1 MSNRGLCFSDRGD
14 ILFMKIVSWNV
25 NGLVACKRKGFLRF
39 LSDTRPDIMCCQEI
53 KTQCPLNTPGYQQFW
68 NKAKQPGYSG
78 TLVLAKQTPLSWS
91 TGFGI
96 EKFDIEGRVITLEY
110 HDFYVVNVYVPSIH
124 PHNSAPRPDYRLEW
138 DAALRDYVKSL
149 HKPVVLC
156 GDFNATL
163 AWIDSYPANGKNEPD
178 NPFFVSETRA
188 GLQQLLSIG
197 LVDAFRA
204 LHPNREG
211 AYTWWGP
218 KNHNRAENRGSRLD
232 YFLVSGE
239 LLSFVQG
246 VKFHKDIL
254 GSDHCPLSMLFSP
267 ARTKQEIYDDDLADV
282 WQTIDWGRM
291 EETLL
296 SMQQDISYA
305 AYNREWDEVDALQHR
320 LVNSWAARAMAVK
333 ETLNTSTT
341 PGVDGVRWST
351 DTQKAKAIFS
361 LKPRGYR
368 PLPYLHRILE
378 ERGKQRNNLIPAMRD
393 KAMQMLY
400 SFSLDPVAEATADR
414 KSFFSRRGRSA
425 LDAHAYLTRDLSG
438 DNAPDYVVLVDVQTF
453 YDTVIHDWLIQNT
466 PMDKTMLRKFLK
478 AGMLHDGEF
487 LSTDKGMSMASSLSP
502 ILGNIMLDGLQSFIY
517 DRLYPKGK
525 VDYLDGNLNRFA
537 DDMCVT
543 ARSRESAEHIMQ
555 IIADF
560 LELRGLRMH
569 PDKSFIADVRKGFN
583 YLGRHYQRRGHILT
597 TTPSDTSMKRMEQEL
612 ENFILSFVGSQR
624 DLIEK
629 INQKLTGWGN
639 YHRVEDAYM
648 EFRHIDAVVESLLIK
663 KMCAKYPRWHRQ
675 TVLEK
680 FWIKD
685 GDNYIF
691 VLPTDKTV
699 RVNRLAPLPIARHK
713 PCKLSFNPYLDNDYH
728 IYLKH
733 RRDTQKS
740 NGRYRAV
747 WTRQSGRCAYC
758 GERMLADQDVE
769 LVERN
774 LGQGWSIRNLIYIHR
789 QCAETVSYSNEDTGA
804 HIDLFALLDGVMDDA
819 PAEESLYKELTEF
832 FRLNRDQTINIHF
845 KQIEAII
852 GDSLPWEAYC
862 FDSFWYDDTEDMT
875 SPMWREEE
883 FPFQIFR
890 FSVPGY
896 SISDTW
902 TSQGYA
908 IKKLHR
914 ESNRVV
920 FRKIAKNT
928 SGIML
933 PEALTERQLP
943 DEITYKFDKMVRQFV
958 RDNGL

>member
-1 MSNRGLCFSDRGD
+1 
-14 ILFMKIVSWNV
+14 MKIVSWNV
-25 NGLVACKRKGFLRF
+25 NGIVACRRKGFLRF
-39 LSDTRPDIMCCQEI
+39 LTDTKPDIMCCQEI

-78 TLVLAKQTPLSWS
+78 TLVLTKQMPLSWS

-110 HDFYVVNVYVPSIH
+110 RDYYVVNVYVPSIH

-138 DAALRDYVKSL
+138 DKALQDYVQNL
-149 HKPVVLC
+149 NKPVVMC
-156 GDFNATL
+156 GDFNATR
-163 AWIDSYPANGKNEPD
+163 AWIDSYPTNGKNEPD
-178 NPFFVSETRA
+178 DPFFVSEARA
-188 GLQQLLSIG
+188 GLERLLSIG
-197 LVDAFRA
+197 LVDAFRV
-204 LHPNREG
+204 LYPNREG

-218 KNHNRAENRGSRLD
+218 KNHNRADNRGSRLD

-239 LLSFVQG
+239 LLSFVQSI
-246 VKFHKDIL
+246 KFHKDIL
-254 GSDHCPLSMLFSP
+254 GSDHCPISMLFCP
-267 ARTKQEIYDDDLADV
+267 VRVKPEINEDDLAVV
-282 WQTIDWGRM
+282 WQTIDWNRM
-291 EETLL
+291 EDTLL

-305 AYNREWDEVDALQHR
+305 AYNREWDKVSDLQHR

-341 PGVDGVRWST
+341 PGVDGVRWTT
-351 DTQKAKAIFS
+351 DAQKARAIFA
-361 LKPRGYR
+361 LNPRNYR

-378 ERGKQRNNLIPAMRD
+378 ERGKLRTNLIPAMRD

-425 LDAHAYLTRDLSG
+425 LDAHAYLICDLSG
-438 DNAPDYVVLVDVQTF
+438 NNAPNFVVLVDVQTF
-453 YDTVIHDWLIQNT
+453 YDTVVHDWIIQNT
-466 PMDKTMLRKFLK
+466 PMDKTVLRKFLK

-487 LSTDKGMSMASSLSP
+487 FPTDKGMSMASSLSP
-502 ILGNIMLDGLQSFIY
+502 ILGNIMLDGLQTFIY
-517 DRLYPKGK
+517 DHLYPNGK

-543 ARSRESAEHIMQ
+543 ARTRESAEQIMQ

-560 LELRGLRMH
+560 LALRGLRMH
-569 PDKSFIADVRKGFN
+569 PDKSSIADVRKGFN
-583 YLGRHYQRRGHILT
+583 YLGRHYQRRENIVV
-597 TTPSDTSMKRMEQEL
+597 TTPSDASMKRMEHEL
-612 ENFILSFVGSQR
+612 EKFILGFVGTQR
-624 DLIEK
+624 ELIEK
-629 INQKLTGWGN
+629 VNQKLTGWGN

-675 TVLEK
+675 TVLDK
-680 FWIKD
+680 FWMKD
-685 GDNYIF
+685 GDNYVF

-733 RRDTQKS
+733 RRDVQKS

-769 LVERN
+769 LIERN
-774 LGQGWSIRNLIYIHR
+774 LGQGWNIRNLIYIHR
-789 QCAETVSYSNEDTGA
+789 QCGETVIYSNEDTGE
-804 HIDLFALLDGVMDDA
+804 HIDLFSLLDGIMDDA
-819 PAEESLYKELTEF
+819 PAGESPYVELTEF
-832 FRLNRDQTINIHF
+832 FRRSKEQIINIHF
-845 KQIEAII
+845 KQIEAIL

-862 FDSFWYDDTEDMT
+862 FDAFWYDDTQEMT
-875 SPMWREEE
+875 SPMWRDEG
-883 FPFQIFR
+883 FPFQMFR
-890 FSVPGY
+890 FSEPNY
-896 SISDTW
+896 SISYSW
-902 TSQGYA
+902 HSQGYA
-908 IKKLHR
+908 IKALHR
-914 ESNRVV
+914 DSNRVV
-920 FRKIAKNT
+920 FRKVRKKT
-928 SGIML
+928 SGIVL
-933 PEALTERQLP
+933 PKALTEQQLP

>member
-1 MSNRGLCFSDRGD
+1 
-14 ILFMKIVSWNV
+14 MKIVSWNV

-246 VKFHKDIL
+246 VKFHRDIL

-819 PAEESLYKELTEF
+819 PAEESPYKELTEF